1 MKRKLLILIV
11 MMLPLIAM
19 SQGVIT
25 RPGKKPAKTAPKQSA
40 PAKKQKPRL
49 QATTDN
55 NLLPLKI
62 TAPKTRKHFSIYTT

>member
-11 MMLPLIAM
+11 MMLPLMAM

-40 PAKKQKPRL
+40 PTKKRNSLPALHRRL
-49 QATTDN
+49 MAVN
-55 NLLPLKI
+55 PL
-62 TAPKTRKHFSIYTT
+62 R